1 MAKKQFK
8 AESKRLLDLMINSI
22 YTHKE
27 IFLREI
33 ISNASDAIDKLSY
46 VALTDDKIDI
56 NRDELCISITID
68 NEARTITV
76 SDNGIGMTKDELDSN
91 LGIIASSGS
100 FKFKNGLEES
110 RPDGADI
117 DIIGQFGVGFYSAFM
132 TADEVR
138 VVTRAYN
145 SDESYEW
152 KSSGADGYTI
162 SKASKEQP
170 GTEVVMHIKADT
182 EDEKYSKYLEEQ
194 GLRSLI
200 KRYSDYVRWPI
211 YLNGGEDAINS
222 MVPIWQRPKSEV
234 SDEDC
239 AAFYKDTFH
248 DFTDPVCTVRVS
260 AEGLTSY
267 KAMLFVPEKAP
278 YNYYSRDYEPGLR
291 LYSSG
296 VMIMEKCADLVPEH
310 FRFIRGVV
318 DSPDLSLNI
327 SRELLQHDRQLKVIA
342 SNIEKK
348 IKAELSKLME
358 ESREKYEGFYTSFG
372 LQLKYGLVS
381 EYGAKSELLKDL
393 VLFHSSAQGKLISL
407 KEYVDAM
414 PEGQPSIYFACAESA
429 ARAEKLPQA
438 EQVRDAGYDLLCM
451 TDDIDSFV
459 IQILGTYNEKSF
471 VDIKTG
477 DLGIESQEEKDDHEK
492 KSEELRVTLGFIKDS
507 LDGAVEDVRI
517 SRKLKSAPVCLT
529 TEGEIT
535 LEMEK
540 YFASMPGLEGEPVK
554 AKRVLEINGSHPAIS
569 ALDTAIGANPERA
582 KAMAKILLSQAALIA
597 DLPLDDP
604 AEYTN
609 LVCGLF

>member
-46 VALTDDKIDI
+46 AALTDDKIDI
-56 NRDELCISITID
+56 NRDELRISITID
-68 NEARTITV
+68 NEAGTITV
-76 SDNGIGMTKDELDSN
+76 TDNGIGMTRDELDSN
-91 LGIIASSGS
+91 LGVIASSGS

-110 RPDGADI
+110 PTEGAGI

-145 SDESYEW
+145 SDEAYEW

-182 EDEKYSKYLEEQ
+182 DDEKYSEYLEEQ

-358 ESREKYEGFYTSFG
+358 ENREKYEGFYTSFG

-414 PEGQPSIYFACAESA
+414 PEGQPSIYFACAEST

-459 IQILGTYNEKSF
+459 IQILGTYSEKSF

-492 KSEELRVTLGFIKDS
+492 KSEELRVTLGFIKDA

-517 SRKLKSAPVCLT
+517 SHKLKSAPVCLT

-554 AKRVLEINGSHPAIS
+554 AKRILEINGSHPAIS
-569 ALDTAIGANPERA
+569 SLDTAIGANPERA
-582 KAMAKILLSQAALIA
+582 KAMAKILLAQAALIA